1 MHMTTVTLPKI
12 EYLNLK
18 KRAEAFDKML
28 AGINPSFFFAPPEKS
43 RKKIISQ
50 FSKTKLYR
58 KEFLKDLEKGLKRS
72 SYFSK

>member
-1 MHMTTVTLPKI
+1 MTTVTLPKI

-28 AGINPSFFFAPPEKS
+28 AGINPGFLLVPPEKS
-43 RKKIISQ
+43 RKKIISE
-50 FSKTKLYR
+50 FFKTKLYS

-72 SYFSK
+72 SFFSK